1 MKENLKK
8 YTLGLILLFV
18 IAIIIGVFM
27 IMYPDISLT
36 TLGVIVALFMIF
48 EGVLLIL
55 VDIKM
60 WSYSIPFD
68 GLLQG
73 ILRII
78 LGVLLFQNP
87 DSMAVYI
94 GIVLG
99 IWFISSG
106 IGGIKLAYNL
116 RNTEAPWVLMLI
128 LGILNILMGG
138 CVLYSPVLSSM
149 AFTTSVGL
157 VLIAFSI
164 FNIIYIFEIRR
175 NLKQV
180 EKAVKEKL
188 KEIEERT
195 VVTEESNEVNEEN
208 S

>member
-48 EGVLLIL
+48 EGILLIL

-116 RNTEAPWVLMLI
+116 RNTEAPWILMLI

-188 KEIEERT
+188 KEIEENT
-195 VVTEESNEVNEEN
+195 VTTKEN